1 MTTNNDLTKLDR
13 LINQGYGASQSAEDD
28 YFDQQDERH
37 ELAIQFPVG
46 QRFTR
51 TTIHHYQSGIVIK
64 TEPIINNIKRDS
76 VVHIY
81 HTGGK

>member
-1 MTTNNDLTKLDR
+1 MTTNNDLSKLDR

-28 YFDQQDERH
+28 YFDQQAERG

-46 QRFTR
+46 QRFKR

-64 TEPIINNIKRDS
+64 TEPIINNIKSNS